1 MKPFLDHS
9 MKKSSHNQLW
19 KQFLHAIG
27 VPHKP
32 KTPVFHK
39 EPKKSVYKQEK
50 EYLERLFEHHEHHS
64 PFSKLEHLV
73 DAVIPYLILLLL
85 VLIIGEFAFKEF
97 FHQYE
102 HQIEILDKFIIIVFI
117 IDLVVKYL
125 RVRQVPMIIKHFWID
140 ILAVF
145 PFYLFFRFG
154 ETFLGLSQAA
164 VGDTQMIVHE
174 SVEIEK
180 EAARIAQETEKAG
193 RAIKEAGK
201 TSRLIREGEEI
212 SKVAAREVRGLQGL
226 RAVRMTRFARMFRL
240 AQRIPRLIK
249 GFHYFEKP
257 NLQATNMVPAVF
269 KHYIKKEKKK

>member
-164 VGDTQMIVHE
+164 VGDTQMI
-174 SVEIEK
+174 
-180 EAARIAQETEKAG
+180 AG

-212 SKVAAREVRGLQGL
+212 SKVAAREARGLQGL

>member
-1 MKPFLDHS
+1 MR
-9 MKKSSHNQLW
+9 KSLPHQLW
-19 KQFLHAIG
+19 KQFLRAIG

-32 KTPVFHK
+32 KIPVFHK

-50 EYLERLFEHHEHHS
+50 EYLEHLFEAHEHHS
-64 PFSKLEHLV
+64 LFSKVEHLV

-97 FHQYE
+97 FHAYE
-102 HQIEILDKFIIIVFI
+102 HQIEILDKFIISIFI

-125 RVRQVPMIIKHFWID
+125 RVRQVKMIVKHFWID

-164 VGDTQMIVHE
+164 VGDTQMVVHE

-193 RAIKEAGK
+193 RAVKEAGK
-201 TSRLIREGEEI
+201 TSRVIREAEEV
-212 SKVAAREVRGLQGL
+212 SKVAAREARGL
-226 RAVRMTRFARMFRL
+226 RAIRMTRFARMFRL

-257 NLQATNMVPAVF
+257 NLQATKMVPAVF
-269 KHYIKKEKKK
+269 RHYIKKEKKR